1 MKSEKFRL
9 LPHTADIKFRA
20 YGRTIEEAFENS
32 AYALIEIMCK
42 DKVRDALITKMKVS
56 GKDYESLLYNFLEEF
71 LFLIDS
77 EKFILNKINRI
88 SKIRENKEGEYEIT
102 ADLSGDDAKNY
113 DFSNNVKAITYNE
126 MFVKP
131 PASLDKEFRTQ
142 KIQKGNSFS
151 AHEKQRWIC
160 QVVVDV

>member
-1 MKSEKFRL
+1 MKSEKFRF

-20 YGRTIEEAFENS
+20 YGRDIEEAFENS

-42 DKVRDALITKMKVS
+42 DKVRDTLVTKMRVV

-77 EKFILNKINRI
+77 ENFILNKINRI
-88 SKIRENKEGEYEIT
+88 SKIRENKDGDYEIT
-102 ADLSGDDAKNY
+102 ADLSGDNAKNY
-113 DFSNNVKAITYNE
+113 DFSNNVKAITYHE
-126 MFVKP
+126 IFVKS
-131 PASLDKEFRTQ
+131 PASIDKKFRTQ
-142 KIQKGNSFS
+142 KVPKDTSFS
-151 AHEKQRWIC
+151 AHEKQQWIC